1 MSFGLGINGALGGA
15 AQGAT
20 IGSAIPGIGT
30 AVGGIIGGGLGLL
43 GGLFGSGSSTKQQK
57 ELMDKAWEYEKKGM
71 GMQYQ
76 YGQMAANEAQRRNLE
91 MWNSTN
97 FEQQRAHME
106 NAGLSVGLMYGGGG
120 QGAVSQ
126 GGQATQPSGPTS
138 NPVGIDRKSTRLN
151 SSHSG
156 ESRMPSSA

>member
-1 MSFGLGINGALGGA
+1 
-15 AQGAT
+15 
-20 IGSAIPGIGT
+20 
-30 AVGGIIGGGLGLL
+30 
-43 GGLFGSGSSTKQQK
+43 
-57 ELMDKAWEYEKKGM
+57 MDKAWEYEKEGM

-76 YGQMAANEAQRRNLE
+76 YGQMAANEAQRRYLE

-126 GGQATQPSGPTS
+126 GLP
-138 NPVGIDRKSTRLN
+138 IKL
-151 SSHSG
+151 
-156 ESRMPSSA
+156 SA